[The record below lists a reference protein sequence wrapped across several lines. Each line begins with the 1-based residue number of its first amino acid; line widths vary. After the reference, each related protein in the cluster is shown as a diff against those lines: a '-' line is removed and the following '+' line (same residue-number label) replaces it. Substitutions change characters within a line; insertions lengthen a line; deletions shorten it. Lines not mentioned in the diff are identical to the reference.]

1 MAIVPEDLE
10 KLGQRIEKLTLDPDS
25 ISAPLTRMLRPL
37 LVRIGWRPK
46 SDTGA
51 TEDLVSALRW
61 AEAGSRGPADCVKDL
76 KKAIEELEDNLVQVE
91 RATVLTRRPMV
102 AHAAWLRRMYELLVH
117 AHRAI
122 DEPGDRAPL
131 ALAAGADHVSVL
143 PPLAM
148 SEAHDDDDDDDDDD
162 DAPSPAA
169 PPGDA
174 TPYQA
179 QADPSRILELQLD
192 TIDHLL
198 TAAREED
205 ALLGRR
211 RRLLDAARQLLLE
224 SSAALALDEYGVHR
238 RLESIATQITRIN
251 RQQAV
256 GLRPDV
262 SLLHQARTALSRG
275 ERDKLFAALSAID
288 RGAVDRGDLEFTA
301 LTRASLQRLAG
312 AASTGPDAV
321 KASIARSAE
330 EVMGQ
335 RVISAIATGA
345 ARGIEKRTEM
355 DDSNADTFAAEQVKE
370 HYAPGKERD
379 ILAHALTVDGC
390 FDVGGVLSPVR
401 IKENYVRHRVVP
413 YPTQHQKLVPA
424 TGPADLPSALIGDPR
439 AIILDLAAGR
449 LLARRY
455 VQDEIATRT
464 RTAMQGEV
472 RVYVLDGSSSM
483 LGARARM
490 RDAIL
495 VAELA
500 TLLRRL
506 ENPDAHTRVVLYYR
520 YFNALMGPVTR
531 VDSPGAVIEAI
542 ADVTGTP
549 RSGGTDI
556 EQALL
561 TSMALIAEAQ
571 RENSDLARAQIVLIT
586 DGNAA
591 VDEAKISEARQ
602 TLGQLPVGISV
613 IALGEENEAL
623 RGIVA
628 RQRAQHERAFYHFL
642 PDGYLRR
649 INAGEL
655 GADAVHLPTV
665 PKLDDDATL
674 QSELGA
680 LLEDLANLQAS
691 REEQARRELDRV
703 DRDRRIERTDID
715 AVGEGERARLE
726 ALYRDD
732 RALDRRFTHWFPE
745 PPPAPKLDPNV
756 PAATTTALV
765 RATPE
770 AGTLERDDFDSVL
783 VVLASITE
791 VVEAVGSNR
800 LGRQADAVDL
810 LERLLPNARL
820 TPARYHE
827 VLRMYPHEL
836 APALRVLHEAIDA
849 GIGARIAAPFGRG
862 RVPSG

>member
-1 MAIVPEDLE
+1 MATVPDELDE
-10 KLGQRIEKLTLDPDS
+10 LGQRIEKLTLDPDS
-25 ISAPLTRMLRPL
+25 ISAPLTRMFRPL

-46 SDTGA
+46 SETDA

-61 AEAGSRGPADCVKDL
+61 AEAGDRAPTACAKDL

-91 RATVLTRRPMV
+91 RATVLARRPMV
-102 AHAAWLRRMYELLVH
+102 AHAAWLRRMYELLVN

-122 DEPGDRAPL
+122 DAPAHRAPL
-131 ALAAGADHVSVL
+131 ALAAGIDDAAVL

-148 SEAHDDDDDDDDDD
+148 DAARDEDDDDEAEGAGAGTAAQTPPE
-162 DAPSPAA
+162 AP
-169 PPGDA
+169 
-174 TPYQA
+174 

-198 TAAREED
+198 SAAREED

-224 SSAALALDEYGVHR
+224 SSAALALDERGVHK

-262 SLLHQARTALSRG
+262 SLLHQARMALSRG

-301 LTRASLQRLAG
+301 LTRASLERLAG
-312 AASTGPDAV
+312 AGSTGSDAI
-321 KASIARSAE
+321 KESIARSAKE
-330 EVMGQ
+330 LMGD
-335 RVISAIATGA
+335 RVIEAIATGA
-345 ARGIEKRTEM
+345 ARGIEKRAEM
-355 DDSNADTFAAEQVKE
+355 DDTNADAFAADQVKE

-401 IKENYVRHRVVP
+401 IKENYIRHRIVP
-413 YPTQHQKLVPA
+413 YPTQHQKLVQA
-424 TGPADLPSALIGDPR
+424 AGPEDLPQALIGDPR
-439 AIILDLAAGR
+439 SIILDLAAGR

-483 LGARARM
+483 LGPRARM

-531 VDSPGAVIEAI
+531 VDNAGAVIEAI

-561 TSMALIAEAQ
+561 TSMGLIAKAQ
-571 RENSDLARAQIVLIT
+571 QENSDLARAQIVLIT
-586 DGNAA
+586 DGNAP
-591 VDEAKISEARQ
+591 VNEARISEARQ

-628 RQRAQHERAFYHFL
+628 RQRAQQQRAFYHFL

-649 INAGEL
+649 INAGQL

-665 PKLDDDATL
+665 PRLDEDETL
-674 QSELGA
+674 DSELGA
-680 LLEDLANLQAS
+680 LLEELASLQAS

-703 DRDRRIERTDID
+703 DRDRRIEREDID
-715 AVGEGERARLE
+715 AVGEGDRARLE

-745 PPPAPKLDPNV
+745 PPEAPRLDPNV
-756 PAATTTALV
+756 PAAATTALV
-765 RATPE
+765 RATPDE
-770 AGTLERDDFDSVL
+770 GTLERDDFDSVL

-791 VVEAVGSNR
+791 VVEAVGSTR

-827 VLRMYPHEL
+827 VLRMYPNEL
-836 APALRVLHEAIDA
+836 APALRTLHDAVDA
-849 GIGARIAAPFGRG
+849 GIAARITEPLARG
-862 RVPSG
+862 RVPSA

>member
-1 MAIVPEDLE
+1 MAVVPEPLE
-10 KLGQRIEKLTLDPDS
+10 NLGQRIEKLTLDPDS
-25 ISAPLTRMLRPL
+25 ISAPLTRMFRPL

-46 SDTGA
+46 SQTDA
-51 TEDLVSALRW
+51 TEDLISALRW
-61 AEAGSRGPADCVKDL
+61 AEAGSRAPNDCKKDL
-76 KKAIEELEDNLVQVE
+76 DKAIEELEDNLTQVE
-91 RATVLTRRPMV
+91 RATVVARRPMV
-102 AHAAWLRRMYELLVH
+102 AHAAWLRRMYEILVH

-122 DEPGDRAPL
+122 GEPGDRTPL
-131 ALAAGADHVSVL
+131 ALAAGVDDAAVL
-143 PPLAM
+143 PPLSMTSAR
-148 SEAHDDDDDDDDDD
+148 EDDDTTQQADEPPGQGD
-162 DAPSPAA
+162 PAA
-169 PPGDA
+169 EP
-174 TPYQA
+174 TEA

-198 TAAREED
+198 GAAREED

-224 SSAALALDEYGVHR
+224 SSAALALDERGVHE
-238 RLESIATQITRIN
+238 RLQSIATQITRIN

-288 RGAVDRGDLEFTA
+288 RGAVDRGDLQFAA
-301 LTRASLQRLAG
+301 LTRASLQRLQG
-312 AASTGPDAV
+312 AASSAEAAE
-321 KASIARSAE
+321 ASIARSAQE
-330 EVMGQ
+330 MMGG
-335 RVISAIATGA
+335 RVIEAIATGA
-345 ARGIEKRTEM
+345 ARAIEQREEM
-355 DDSNADTFAAEQVKE
+355 DDVNADAFAAEQVKA
-370 HYAPGKERD
+370 HYAPGKERH
-379 ILAHALTVDGC
+379 ILAHTLTVDGC

-401 IKENYVRHRVVP
+401 IRENYIRHRVVP
-413 YPTQHQKLVPA
+413 YPTQHQKLVRA
-424 TGPADLPSALIGDPR
+424 QGPADLPTAIVHDPR

-455 VQDEIATRT
+455 IQDEIATRT

-483 LGARARM
+483 LGPRARM

-531 VDSPGAVIEAI
+531 VDNPGAVIEAI

-549 RSGGTDI
+549 KSGGTDI

-561 TSMALIAEAQ
+561 TSMHLIARAQ
-571 RENSDLARAQIVLIT
+571 EENSDLARAQIVLIT
-586 DGNAA
+586 DGNAQ
-591 VDEAKISEARQ
+591 VDEVAITSARE

-628 RQRAQHERAFYHFL
+628 RQRARHERAFYHFL

-649 INAGEL
+649 INNGEL
-655 GADAVHLPTV
+655 GGDAVHLPSV
-665 PKLDDDATL
+665 PGLDEDETL
-674 QSELGA
+674 ETELGA
-680 LLEDLANLQAS
+680 LLEDLATLQAS

-703 DRDRRIERTDID
+703 GRDRRLERTDIE
-715 AVGEGERARLE
+715 AAGEGERARLE

-732 RALDRRFTHWFPE
+732 RALNRRFGHWFPE
-745 PPPAPKLDPNV
+745 PPEAPEVDTRV
-756 PAATTTALV
+756 PTASTTALV
-765 RATPE
+765 LAAPE
-770 AGTLERDDFDSVL
+770 EGTLERDDFDSVL

-791 VVEAVGSNR
+791 VIEAVGSTR

-827 VLRMYPHEL
+827 VLRQYPHEL
-836 APALRVLHEAIDA
+836 APALRHLHDAVDA
-849 GIGARIAAPFGRG
+849 GLGARIAEPLGRG
-862 RVPSG
+862 RVPSPV